1 VQKVFVSYRLR
12 AGVGIEQYKAWSREI
27 DQRITPGQKG
37 IIRFEV
43 YAIEGADK
51 GEPFCQIVEDIEVES
66 FEAFT
71 ENGQGL
77 RHGLRHG
84 DLRQAGRRINSAD
97 RVRFEDRPCF
107 AASWRAA
114 SSADLR

>member
-12 AGVGIEQYKAWSREI
+12 AGVSIEQYKAWSREI

-51 GEPFCQIVEDIEVES
+51 GEPFCQILEDIEVES

-71 ENGQGL
+71 ETVRGSGMAYVMETFGKLVDESTVQTV
-77 RHGLRHG
+77 HGSKIVPALLPPG
-84 DLRQAGRRINSAD
+84 A
-97 RVRFEDRPCF
+97 RPP
-107 AASWRAA
+107 
-114 SSADLR
+114 LPI

>member
-1 VQKVFVSYRLR
+1 MQKVFVSYRLR
-12 AGVGIEQYKAWSREI
+12 AGVSIEQYKAWSREI

-71 ENGQGL
+71 ETVRGSGMAYVMETFGKL
-77 RHGLRHG
+77 V
-84 DLRQAGRRINSAD
+84 DECNSPD
-97 RVRFEDRPCF
+97 RLRFEDRSCL
-107 AASWRAA
+107 AASWRSA

>member
-12 AGVGIEQYKAWSREI
+12 PSVSVEQYKTWSREI

-43 YAIEGADK
+43 YCIEGADK

-66 FEAFT
+66 FQAFT
-71 ENGQGL
+71 ETVKGSGMAYVMETFGKLVDESTVQTVYGSKIVPAL
-77 RHGLRHG
+77 LPPG
-84 DLRQAGRRINSAD
+84 A
-97 RVRFEDRPCF
+97 RPP
-107 AASWRAA
+107 
-114 SSADLR
+114 LPV